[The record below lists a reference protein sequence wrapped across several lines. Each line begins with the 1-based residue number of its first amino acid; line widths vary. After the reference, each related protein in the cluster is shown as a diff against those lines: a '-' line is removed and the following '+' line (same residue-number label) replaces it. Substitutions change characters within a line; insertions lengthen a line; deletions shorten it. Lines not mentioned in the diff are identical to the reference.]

1 MNIAASVGA
10 NVNSWRLKREH
21 KMKQEVSLEP
31 TGVKAL
37 ASTEQTHRA
46 DGQQRGSQGFKTD
59 DLV

>member
-1 MNIAASVGA
+1 
-10 NVNSWRLKREH
+10 
-21 KMKQEVSLEP
+21 MKQEVSLEP